1 MKHDTTKNT
10 SDSEAPDCCDS
21 TANTGIES
29 NKDTTYDKV
38 PTCYS
43 GTIYT
48 CPMHPEV
55 RDITDR
61 GCPICKMSLKPEDTV
76 AEMVAMKDDHASCH
90 SMSNTDAHPTK
101 ESNYDKVPENY
112 SGTVYTCPMHPEVRD
127 VEKSD
132 CPICGMFLKPENEVT
147 DEDSHAHC
155 HGKDTSNSTDVKSIK
170 GGKYDKVPADYDGTV
185 YTCPMHP
192 EVRDVE
198 NSGCPICGMALEP
211 ETLTIGEEDT
221 SELDDMTRRF
231 WVCTVLTVP
240 LLIYVM
246 SGMFD
251 VNVVNFS
258 QYGISSQ
265 ILQWAELVLATP
277 VVLWGAAPFFVRGW
291 QSIKSRNLNMFTLI
305 AIGVGAAYIFSI
317 VATFFP
323 NIFPDSFRDANGQVG
338 VYYEAAAVIVT
349 LVLLGQVLE
358 LKARSQTSGAIRAL
372 LELAPPTA
380 RRVDENGNEVEVSLD
395 EVVTGDKLRVKP
407 GEKLP
412 VDGTVIDGNSN
423 VDESMVTG
431 EPIPV
436 SKAQGDTVTGGTVN
450 GTGTL
455 LVEAVNVGADSVL
468 SKIVQMVAEAQR
480 SRAPIQKLVDK
491 VAGWFVP
498 IVLICSVITF
508 IVWAIFGPEPAMAY
522 ALVNAI
528 AVLIIA
534 CPCALGLATPMS
546 IMVGTGKGAQN
557 GVLIKNAEA
566 LESMEKVDTIVVDK
580 TGTLT
585 AGKPELTAI
594 DAQVGQDEDE
604 FLALVAA
611 VESASEHPLAEAIVR
626 AAQERSLII
635 PKATDFNSTTGEGVQ
650 AVVDGKNVAIG
661 NSKLM
666 ESLNSFDN
674 ELSIK
679 ADVRRKDGE
688 TVMFVAIDGK
698 AAGIISVADPIK
710 PSTKEAI
717 SLLHDAGLKVVM
729 LTGDNEKTAQAVAN
743 KLGIDEVHA
752 DVSPEDKNRI
762 VKEMQDSGKL
772 VAMAGDGIN
781 DAPALAQAN
790 VGIAMGTGTDVAME
804 SAGITLL
811 KGDLMGIAKA
821 YKLSHATMRNIR
833 QNLFF
838 AFIYNALGVPIAAGV
853 LYPVFGLLLSP
864 MIAAAAMSLSS
875 FSVIVNALRLRRL
888 DL

>member
-1 MKHDTTKNT
+1 
-10 SDSEAPDCCDS
+10 
-21 TANTGIES
+21 
-29 NKDTTYDKV
+29 
-38 PTCYS
+38 
-43 GTIYT
+43 
-48 CPMHPEV
+48 
-55 RDITDR
+55 
-61 GCPICKMSLKPEDTV
+61 
-76 AEMVAMKDDHASCH
+76 
-90 SMSNTDAHPTK
+90 
-101 ESNYDKVPENY
+101 PENY
-112 SGTVYTCPMHPEVRD
+112 SGTVYICPMHPEVRD

-132 CPICGMFLKPENEVT
+132 CPICGMFLKPEDEVAK
-147 DEDSHAHC
+147 DDSHASC
-155 HGKDTSNSTDVKSIK
+155 HGKDTDSSGVKSVK

-192 EVRDVE
+192 EVRDVR

-231 WVCTVLTVP
+231 WICTVLTVP

-251 VNVVNFS
+251 LNVVNFS
-258 QYGISSQ
+258 QYGISSK

-323 NIFPDSFRDANGQVG
+323 DIFPDSFRDASGQVG

-380 RRVDENGNEVEVSLD
+380 RRVDENGEEVEVSLD

-436 SKAQGDTVTGGTVN
+436 SKVAGDTVTGGTVN

-508 IVWAIFGPEPAMAY
+508 IVWAIFGPEPAMTY

-604 FLALVAA
+604 FLALVAS

-650 AVVDGKNVAIG
+650 AVVDGKKVAIG

-674 ELSIK
+674 ELSTK

-853 LYPVFGLLLSP
+853 LYPIFGLLLSP

-875 FSVIVNALRLRRL
+875 FSVIANALRLRRL
-888 DL
+888 KL

>member
-1 MKHDTTKNT
+1 
-10 SDSEAPDCCDS
+10 
-21 TANTGIES
+21 
-29 NKDTTYDKV
+29 
-38 PTCYS
+38 
-43 GTIYT
+43 
-48 CPMHPEV
+48 
-55 RDITDR
+55 
-61 GCPICKMSLKPEDTV
+61 
-76 AEMVAMKDDHASCH
+76 
-90 SMSNTDAHPTK
+90 
-101 ESNYDKVPENY
+101 
-112 SGTVYTCPMHPEVRD
+112 
-127 VEKSD
+127 
-132 CPICGMFLKPENEVT
+132 MFLKPEDEVAK
-147 DEDSHAHC
+147 DDSHASC
-155 HGKDTSNSTDVKSIK
+155 HGKDTDSSGVKSVK

-192 EVRDVE
+192 EVRDVR

-231 WVCTVLTVP
+231 WICTVLTVP

-251 VNVVNFS
+251 LNVVNFS
-258 QYGISSQ
+258 QYGISSK

-323 NIFPDSFRDANGQVG
+323 DIFPDSFRDASGQVG

-380 RRVDENGNEVEVSLD
+380 RRVDENGEEVEVSLD

-436 SKAQGDTVTGGTVN
+436 SKVAGDTVTGGTVN

-480 SRAPIQKLVDK
+480 SRAPIQRLVDQ

-498 IVLICSVITF
+498 IVIVSSIITF

-604 FLALVAA
+604 FLALVAS

-650 AVVDGKNVAIG
+650 AVVDGKKVAIG

-674 ELSIK
+674 ELSTK

-853 LYPVFGLLLSP
+853 LYPIFGLLLSP

-875 FSVIVNALRLRRL
+875 FSVIANALRLRRL
-888 DL
+888 KL

>member
-1 MKHDTTKNT
+1 MKHIDDTK
-10 SDSEAPDCCDS
+10 S
-21 TANTGIES
+21 IEGGQ
-29 NKDTTYDKV
+29 YDKV
-38 PTCYS
+38 PAGYS

-55 RDITDR
+55 RDIEDS
-61 GCPICKMSLKPEDTV
+61 GCPICNMALKPEDQVVKEV
-76 AEMVAMKDDHASCH
+76 ADSKDH
-90 SMSNTDAHPTK
+90 K
-101 ESNYDKVPENY
+101 
-112 SGTVYTCPMHPEVRD
+112 
-127 VEKSD
+127 
-132 CPICGMFLKPENEVT
+132 
-147 DEDSHAHC
+147 DSHAHC
-155 HGKDTSNSTDVKSIK
+155 HGADTNNSTDVKSIK
-170 GGKYDKVPADYDGTV
+170 GGKYDKVPDDYNGTV
-185 YTCPMHP
+185 YICPMHP

-211 ETLTIGEEDT
+211 ETVTIGEEDT

-231 WVCTVLTVP
+231 WICTVLTLP
-240 LLIYVM
+240 LFIYAM
-246 SGMFD
+246 SDMF
-251 VNVVNFS
+251 
-258 QYGISSQ
+258 GINLDQ
-265 ILQWAELVLATP
+265 IGPLDISGQLGQIIQLVLATP

-305 AIGVGAAYIFSI
+305 ALGVGAAYGFSI

-323 NIFPDSFRDANGQVG
+323 HIFPDSFRDSTGQVG

-395 EVVTGDKLRVKP
+395 EVVSGDQLRVRP

-412 VDGTVIDGNSN
+412 VDGTVLDGNSN

-436 SKAQGDTVTGGTVN
+436 SKVQGDTVTGGTVN

-480 SRAPIQKLVDK
+480 SRAPIQRLVDK

-498 IVLICSVITF
+498 IVIVTSIVTF

-522 ALVNAI
+522 AMVNAI

-566 LESMEKVDTIVVDK
+566 LETMEKVDTIVVDK

-594 DAQVGQDEDE
+594 DALAGQDEDE

-626 AAQERSLII
+626 AAKDKSLTI
-635 PKATDFNSTTGEGVQ
+635 PKASDFNSTTGEGVQ
-650 AVVDGKNVAIG
+650 AVVNGKQVAIG

-674 ELSIK
+674 ELSTK

-698 AAGIISVADPIK
+698 AAGLVSVADPIK
-710 PSTKEAI
+710 PSTADAI
-717 SLLHDAGLKVVM
+717 KLLHEAGLKVVM

-743 KLGIDEVHA
+743 KLGIDDVHA

-762 VKEMQDSGKL
+762 VKEMQDSSQL

-838 AFIYNALGVPIAAGV
+838 AFVYNAIGIPIAAGV
-853 LYPVFGLLLSP
+853 LYPAFGLLLSP

-875 FSVIVNALRLRRL
+875 VSVIGNALRLRRL
-888 DL
+888 EL